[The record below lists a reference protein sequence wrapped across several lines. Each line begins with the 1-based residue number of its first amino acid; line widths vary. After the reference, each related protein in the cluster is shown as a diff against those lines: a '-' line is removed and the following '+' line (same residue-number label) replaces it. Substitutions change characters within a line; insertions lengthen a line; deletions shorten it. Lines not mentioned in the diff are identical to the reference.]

1 MDKKSIC
8 EINLKPPAAS
18 PNQKKENITM
28 NTNELKSTV
37 KNLRKFKRTLEELQ
51 TEIASLEDQIKAQM
65 GNCEEITAGEYKITY
80 KRVKSSRL
88 DSAALKKELPGIAQ
102 RYTIPTEYRGFA
114 IV

>member
-8 EINLKPPAAS
+8 EINLKPPADS
-18 PNQKKENITM
+18 PNQKKEN
-28 NTNELKSTV
+28 
-37 KNLRKFKRTLEELQ
+37 NLQKFKRTLEELQ